1 MAKRKAEYKGHI
13 PVYGPSKDKGPDFGE
28 VLGAIAIG
36 VFVLFL
42 LASCGG

>member
-1 MAKRKAEYKGHI
+1 MAKRKYRPSGVVYT
-13 PVYGPSKDKGPDFGE
+13 PVPEKKTNFGE

>member
-1 MAKRKAEYKGHI
+1 MAKRKPEYKGHI
-13 PVYGPSKDKGPDFGE
+13 PVYGPPKDKGPDFGE
-28 VLGAIAIG
+28 IFGGIAIV